1 MWSILVIT
9 CIIFQSAVA
18 IFLLNGVRTGD
29 DNDKHLR
36 AMLIIL
42 LVHLSVKF
50 LLLAVLKDQ
59 FLYAQIPTG
68 FTLAYGPLLLV
79 ITRGILGRPMRSRII
94 LAHFVPFLVLSLIY
108 LVFVVAGASGSIS
121 RRTIS
126 AATRMHGRTS
136 RTRAPA
142 AVLP

>member
-1 MWSILVIT
+1 
-9 CIIFQSAVA
+9 
-18 IFLLNGVRTGD
+18 
-29 DNDKHLR
+29 
-36 AMLIIL
+36 
-42 LVHLSVKF
+42 VHLSVKF

-79 ITRGILGRPMRSRII
+79 ITAASWAGPMRSRII

-121 RRTIS
+121 RGLFPNMCRVPM
-126 AATRMHGRTS
+126 AADPSIYGYPIYVRSCCGAANGRK
-136 RTRAPA
+136 R
-142 AVLP
+142 V